1 VPLSEGSPSEEVGVD
16 RSMEEDDLDA
26 TSRILQ
32 TTLAQISSSR
42 QDTDGVEDEDC
53 CVICMEAVSDK
64 AVSQPCKHD
73 NFDFVCLLS
82 WLQERSTCPLCKA
95 DVKTVQYQFADN
107 GAYKTYEVP
116 DAPKL
121 SNSNASPSR
130 PNSFTYRTSRP
141 PRPRRPYAP
150 RPLPTLD
157 EAIQRR
163 RHVYANQLYS
173 LHVGSNRVSRF
184 RELVPALFNRDEEL
198 VSRAR
203 KFVRRELQVF
213 GFLNPDHSSGTSDR
227 RANNAEF
234 LLEYIV
240 AILKT
245 VDIQG
250 SGGQA
255 EVSCSEK

>member
-1 VPLSEGSPSEEVGVD
+1 
-16 RSMEEDDLDA
+16 MDA
-26 TSRILQ
+26 RSRILQ

-42 QDTDGVEDEDC
+42 RESADGIEEEDC

-64 AVSQPCKHD
+64 AVAQPCKHD

-82 WLQERSTCPLCKA
+82 WLQERSACPLCKA

-116 DAPKL
+116 TVPQL
-121 SNSNASPSR
+121 SNGGASPSR
-130 PNSFTYRTSRP
+130 PNGFTYRTSRP
-141 PRPRRPYAP
+141 PRPLRRGIPRWRGTP
-150 RPLPTLD
+150 RPLPTPD

-163 RHVYANQLYS
+163 RHVYGNQLYS

-184 RELVPALFNRDEEL
+184 RDLTPDLFTRDEEL
-198 VSRAR
+198 ASRAR
-203 KFVRRELQVF
+203 RFMRRELQVF
-213 GFLNPDHSSGTSDR
+213 EFLNPDHSTGSSDR

-250 SGGQA
+250 SSGQA
-255 EVSCSEK
+255 EVSYSGGGISSILI